1 MNKKLIPLLMILTIF
16 LLTSCGNKTLE
27 KAQTAVNNYNNE
39 ISLYNKKIFPF
50 NSVAQEIIDT
60 NQALDD
66 QISIIQSSMGKNSDP
81 YKFETKIDLKQAINL
96 AQESKVSTPDKL
108 PIFKELTINERENN
122 DDLKLLIEQSEKDI
136 ITMKSIVIPE
146 IPKVPEYSEAIL
158 NIEEK
163 RRDYEDSVQGFKQ
176 VNAPTDE
183 FVINRLKRIDTIIEV
198 DAVTENNDP
207 NKQLNKQGGYIGC
220 IYFSD
225 KQVDKS
231 KLYIEID
238 TVIEIA
244 TDGGGAVEIFKTVAE
259 AKNRDTY
266 LGGFDGGALS
276 SGSHHV
282 VGTVIIRTSREL
294 TASQQNEL
302 TLKIT
307 DALLD
312 IE

>member
-1 MNKKLIPLLMILTIF
+1 
-16 LLTSCGNKTLE
+16 
-27 KAQTAVNNYNNE
+27 
-39 ISLYNKKIFPF
+39 
-50 NSVAQEIIDT
+50 
-60 NQALDD
+60 
-66 QISIIQSSMGKNSDP
+66 
-81 YKFETKIDLKQAINL
+81 
-96 AQESKVSTPDKL
+96 
-108 PIFKELTINERENN
+108 
-122 DDLKLLIEQSEKDI
+122 
-136 ITMKSIVIPE
+136 MKSIVIPE

-163 RRDYEDSVQGFKQ
+163 QRDYEDSVQGFKQ
-176 VNAPTDE
+176 VIAPTDE
-183 FVINRLKRIDTIIEV
+183 FVINRLKRIETIIEI

-244 TDGGGAVEIFKTVAE
+244 TDGGGAVEIVKTVAE

-266 LGGFDGGALS
+266 LGGVDGGALS